1 MGFICRTL
9 ESRNS
14 VDRPSDPSDPSRPN
28 RIAPPVRPRVLDH
41 AESGEPIP
49 IVDSPA
55 RPPAPPA
62 RRSAPREAADELTA
76 PCRSC
81 GYDLRGLPSGGRCPE
96 CGTKI
101 PKVVRRIATA
111 VLKQELRGDLADAW
125 RSFGVTA
132 LAVIPLGTPLPSL
145 LPFGVSIAVALGF
158 APLFRLH
165 ALKRLREMPATMR
178 APVDA
183 RMRVLERWQCIEAC
197 CVALVGVY
205 ALAAT
210 FAFVPKVAG
219 IAYPVL
225 LAVWWLIAL
234 HFVAQ
239 LLRTG
244 DALAGT
250 LIDRSVLPPIGRAVL
265 AARIAQVA
273 GGIGFL
279 ANLAGSFGPAG
290 PAAAQTAALVA
301 MTVLGLVAFVLSG
314 YACIVA
320 AGHTT
325 TVGDCIYEAEIFRTR
340 DPDDDDERGGAPPP
354 LPDAKP
360 GTWED
365 EERVPLA

>member
-1 MGFICRTL
+1 M
-9 ESRNS
+9 E
-14 VDRPSDPSDPSRPN
+14 RPSDPPDPTRPN
-28 RIAPPVRPRVLDH
+28 RIARPVRPRALDQGGS
-41 AESGEPIP
+41 AEEIPLVAEPAP
-49 IVDSPA
+49 
-55 RPPAPPA
+55 RPRPPA
-62 RRSAPREAADELTA
+62 RRSAPEEAPAELTA

-101 PKVVRRIATA
+101 PKVVRRIAEG
-111 VLKQELRGDLADAW
+111 VHKQDLRVDLSGAW
-125 RSFGVTA
+125 RGFGITA
-132 LAVIPLGTPLPSL
+132 LAVIPLGTPLPYL
-145 LPFGVSIAVALGF
+145 LPFGVTIAVALGF

-165 ALKRLREMPATMR
+165 ALKRLREMPPSMR
-178 APVDA
+178 APIDA
-183 RMRVLERWQCIEAC
+183 RLRALEQWQRIETF
-197 CVALVGVY
+197 CVALVGAY

-210 FAFVPKVAG
+210 FAFVPLAAG

-225 LAVWWLIAL
+225 LATWWLIAL
-234 HFVAQ
+234 QFIVQ
-239 LLRTG
+239 LLVTG

-250 LIDRSVLPPIGRAVL
+250 LVDRSVLPPIGRAVL

-273 GGIGFL
+273 GGLGFL

-354 LPDAKP
+354 PPDAKP